1 MRIGMRVGT
10 LVLALILALGVCLT
24 AGAETYPVYKVT
36 VRPAWLFSKADYS
49 AEDIIR
55 TVPMDSLVLVAE
67 KSERVSLVYTKEGLF
82 GYMNSDYIQPTGKE
96 YTVDFAITPDKISEN
111 EDRMREM
118 RLISTD
124 PYAVLPDTE
133 TLQRTYPATLVQGR
147 QAYDLDG
154 LLNTLLGE
162 GYIRQERTS
171 GFAEDAY
178 ESRDSEKPYRYIR
191 VNDDTGELSY
201 YDSMVSGERGGEYQP
216 PRMNMPKSESEEIC
230 RALLKDV
237 LPSDWLAHRGV
248 AWDTRERW
256 GGEDR
261 WLTDAEYKKSI
272 LNTDVHRFEFEH
284 WTEDGIA
291 IYGDRIL
298 AAVGVNG
305 LDRIMMNWHEYRIET
320 ETQIELMPLDEALS
334 MANRTRKSEA
344 VLLYAAPVYSNWLT
358 GDDRFNLSWLLVMN
372 KGDYIV
378 DCVLK
383 EHKCD
388 SYEFH

>member
-82 GYMNSDYIQPTGKE
+82 GYMNSNDIQPTGKE

-178 ESRDSEKPYRYIR
+178 ESRDSEKPYRYIH
-191 VNDDTGELSY
+191 VYDDTGELSY
-201 YDSMVSGERGGEYQP
+201 YDSMVSGERDGEYQP

-248 AWDTRERW
+248 AWDPRERW

-272 LNTDVHRFEFEH
+272 LNTDLHWFEFEH

-358 GDDRFNLSWLLVMN
+358 GDDRFNLSWLLVTN

-388 SYEFH
+388 SYEFY

>member
-67 KSERVSLVYTKEGLF
+67 KSERVSLVYTKDGLF
-82 GYMNSDYIQPTGKE
+82 GYMNSNDIQPTGKD

-111 EDRMREM
+111 ENRLREM

-124 PYAVLPDTE
+124 PYAILPDAE

-178 ESRDSEKPYRYIR
+178 ESRDSERPYRYIH
-191 VNDDTGELSY
+191 VYDDTGELSY

-272 LNTDVHRFEFEH
+272 LNTDLHWFEFEH

-388 SYEFH
+388 SYEFY

>member
-1 MRIGMRVGT
+1 MRIGIRVGT

-178 ESRDSEKPYRYIR
+178 ESRDSEKPYRYIH
-191 VNDDTGELSY
+191 VYDDTGELSY
-201 YDSMVSGERGGEYQP
+201 YDSMVSGERDGEYQP

-272 LNTDVHRFEFEH
+272 LNTDVHWFEFEH

-305 LDRIMMNWHEYRIET
+305 LDGIRMNWHEYRIET

-358 GDDRFNLSWLLVMN
+358 GDDRFNLSWLLVTN

-383 EHKCD
+383 EHKGD
-388 SYEFH
+388 SYEFY

>member
-1 MRIGMRVGT
+1 MRIGMRMGT

-178 ESRDSEKPYRYIR
+178 ESRDSEKPYRYIH
-191 VNDDTGELSY
+191 VYDDTGELSY
-201 YDSMVSGERGGEYQP
+201 YDSMVSGERDGEYQP

-237 LPSDWLAHRGV
+237 LPSDWLVHRGV

-272 LNTDVHRFEFEH
+272 LNTDLHWFEFEH

-388 SYEFH
+388 SYEFY

>member
-49 AEDIIR
+49 AEDIVR

-178 ESRDSEKPYRYIR
+178 ESRDSEKPYRYIH
-191 VNDDTGELSY
+191 VYDDTGELSY
-201 YDSMVSGERGGEYQP
+201 YDSMVSGERDGEYQP

-305 LDRIMMNWHEYRIET
+305 LDGIMMNWHEYRIET

-388 SYEFH
+388 SYEFY

>member
-111 EDRMREM
+111 ENRLREM

-178 ESRDSEKPYRYIR
+178 ESRDSKKPYRYIR

-305 LDRIMMNWHEYRIET
+305 LDGIMMNWHEYRIET

-388 SYEFH
+388 SYEFY

>member
-49 AEDIIR
+49 AEDIVR

-178 ESRDSEKPYRYIR
+178 ESRDSEKPYRYIH
-191 VNDDTGELSY
+191 VYDDTGELSY
-201 YDSMVSGERGGEYQP
+201 YDSMVSGERDGEYQP

-284 WTEDGIA
+284 WTENGIA

-305 LDRIMMNWHEYRIET
+305 LDRITMNWHEYRIET

-388 SYEFH
+388 SYEFY

>member
-10 LVLALILALGVCLT
+10 LVLALMLALGVCLT

-96 YTVDFAITPDKISEN
+96 YTVDFAISPDKISEN

-178 ESRDSEKPYRYIR
+178 ESRDSEKPYRYIH
-191 VNDDTGELSY
+191 VYDDTGELSY
-201 YDSMVSGERGGEYQP
+201 YDSMVSGERDGEYQP

-305 LDRIMMNWHEYRIET
+305 LDGIMMNWHEYRIET

-388 SYEFH
+388 SYEFY

>member
-10 LVLALILALGVCLT
+10 LALALILALGVCLT

-272 LNTDVHRFEFEH
+272 LNTDLHWFEFEH

-358 GDDRFNLSWLLVMN
+358 GDDRFNLSWLLVTN

-388 SYEFH
+388 SYEFY

>member
-1 MRIGMRVGT
+1 MMVRKVLIIFMIA
-10 LVLALILALGVCLT
+10 LVITCTCLT

-388 SYEFH
+388 SYEFY

>member
-111 EDRMREM
+111 ENRLREM

-124 PYAVLPDTE
+124 PYAILPDAE

-154 LLNTLLGE
+154 LLNALLGE

-272 LNTDVHRFEFEH
+272 LNTDLHWFEFEH

-358 GDDRFNLSWLLVMN
+358 GDDRFNLSWLLVTN

-388 SYEFH
+388 SYEFY

>member
-178 ESRDSEKPYRYIR
+178 ESRDSEKPYRYIH
-191 VNDDTGELSY
+191 VYDDTGELSY
-201 YDSMVSGERGGEYQP
+201 YDSMVSGERDGEYQP

-272 LNTDVHRFEFEH
+272 LNTDLHWFEFEH

-305 LDRIMMNWHEYRIET
+305 LDRIRMNWHEYRIET

-388 SYEFH
+388 SYEFY

>member
-1 MRIGMRVGT
+1 MMVRNVLIIFMIA
-10 LVLALILALGVCLT
+10 LVITCTCLT

-67 KSERVSLVYTKEGLF
+67 KSERVSLVYTKDGLF
-82 GYMNSDYIQPTGKE
+82 GYMNSDYIQPTGKD

-272 LNTDVHRFEFEH
+272 LNTDLHWFEFEH

-305 LDRIMMNWHEYRIET
+305 LDGIMMNWHEYRIET

-358 GDDRFNLSWLLVMN
+358 GDDRFNLSWLLVTN

-388 SYEFH
+388 SYEFY

>member
-67 KSERVSLVYTKEGLF
+67 KSERVSLVYTKDGLF
-82 GYMNSDYIQPTGKE
+82 GYMNSNDIQPTGKD

-111 EDRMREM
+111 ENRLREM

-124 PYAVLPDTE
+124 PYAILPDAE

-178 ESRDSEKPYRYIR
+178 ESRDSEKPYRYIH
-191 VNDDTGELSY
+191 VYDDTGELSY
-201 YDSMVSGERGGEYQP
+201 YDSMVSGERDGEYQP

-272 LNTDVHRFEFEH
+272 LNTDLHWFEFEH

-388 SYEFH
+388 SYEFY

>member
-10 LVLALILALGVCLT
+10 LALALILALGVCLT

-124 PYAVLPDTE
+124 PHAVLPDTE

-178 ESRDSEKPYRYIR
+178 ESRDSEKPYRYIH
-191 VNDDTGELSY
+191 VYDDTGELSY
-201 YDSMVSGERGGEYQP
+201 YDSMVSGERDGEYQP

-272 LNTDVHRFEFEH
+272 LNTDLHWFEFEH

-305 LDRIMMNWHEYRIET
+305 LDGIRMNWHEYRIET

-388 SYEFH
+388 SYEFY

>member
-1 MRIGMRVGT
+1 MKLGTRVGI
-10 LVLALILALGVCLT
+10 LMLLLALALSACLT

-49 AEDIIR
+49 VEDIIR
-55 TVPMDSLVLVAE
+55 TVPLDSLVLVAE

-82 GYMNSDYIQPTGKE
+82 GYMNSDYIQPTGKD
-96 YTVDFAITPDKISEN
+96 YTVDFSISPDKISEN

-124 PYAVLPDTE
+124 PNAVLPDAE
-133 TLQRTYPATLVQGR
+133 TLQRAYPATLVQGR
-147 QAYDLDG
+147 QAYDLDS
-154 LLNTLLGE
+154 LLNALLGE
-162 GYIRQERTS
+162 GYVRQERTEFS
-171 GFAEDAY
+171 TEDIY
-178 ESRDSEKPYRYIR
+178 ESRSDEKPYRYLH
-191 VNDDTGELSY
+191 VNDDTRELSY

-305 LDRIMMNWHEYRIET
+305 LDGIMMNWHEYRIET
-320 ETQIELMPLDEALS
+320 ETRIELMPLDEAIS
-334 MANRTRKSEA
+334 MANRTRKSDA

-358 GDDRFNLSWLLVMN
+358 GDERFNLSWLLVTN

-388 SYEFH
+388 SYEFY

>member
-178 ESRDSEKPYRYIR
+178 ESRDSEKPYRYIH
-191 VNDDTGELSY
+191 VYDDTGELSY
-201 YDSMVSGERGGEYQP
+201 YDSMVSGERDGEYQP

-230 RALLKDV
+230 RAPLKDV

-272 LNTDVHRFEFEH
+272 LNTDVHWFEFEH

-388 SYEFH
+388 SYEFY

>member
-1 MRIGMRVGT
+1 MKLGTRVGI
-10 LVLALILALGVCLT
+10 LMLLLALALSACLT

-36 VRPAWLFSKADYS
+36 VRPAGLFSKADYS
-49 AEDIIR
+49 VEDIIR
-55 TVPMDSLVLVAE
+55 TVPLDSLVLVAE

-82 GYMNSDYIQPTGKE
+82 GYMNSDYIQPTGKD
-96 YTVDFAITPDKISEN
+96 YTVDFSISPDKISEN

-124 PYAVLPDTE
+124 PNAVLPDAE
-133 TLQRTYPATLVQGR
+133 TLQRAYPATLVQGR
-147 QAYDLDG
+147 QAYDLDS
-154 LLNTLLGE
+154 LLNALLGE
-162 GYIRQERTS
+162 GYVRQERTEFS
-171 GFAEDAY
+171 TEDIY
-178 ESRDSEKPYRYIR
+178 ESRSDEKPYRYLH
-191 VNDDTGELSY
+191 VNDDTRELSY

-216 PRMNMPKSESEEIC
+216 PRMSMPKSESEEIC

-237 LPSDWLAHRGV
+237 LPADWLAHRGV

-256 GGEDR
+256 GDEDR

-305 LDRIMMNWHEYRIET
+305 LDGIMMNWHEYRIET
-320 ETQIELMPLDEALS
+320 ETRIELMPLDEAIS
-334 MANRTRKSEA
+334 MANRTRKSDA

-358 GDDRFNLSWLLVMN
+358 GDERFNLSWLLVTN

-388 SYEFH
+388 SYEFY

>member
-178 ESRDSEKPYRYIR
+178 ESRDSEKPYRYIH
-191 VNDDTGELSY
+191 VYDDTGELSY
-201 YDSMVSGERGGEYQP
+201 YDSMVSGERDGEYQP

-237 LPSDWLAHRGV
+237 LPSEWLAHRGV

-388 SYEFH
+388 SYEFY

>member
-67 KSERVSLVYTKEGLF
+67 KSERVSLVYTKDGLF
-82 GYMNSDYIQPTGKE
+82 GYMNSNDIQPTGKE
-96 YTVDFAITPDKISEN
+96 YTVDFAITPDQISEN
-111 EDRMREM
+111 ENRRREM
-118 RLISTD
+118 RLIYTD
-124 PYAVLPDTE
+124 PYAILPEAE

-178 ESRDSEKPYRYIR
+178 ESRDSKKPYRYIR

-305 LDRIMMNWHEYRIET
+305 LDGIMMNWHEYRIET

-388 SYEFH
+388 SYEFY

>member
-1 MRIGMRVGT
+1 MRTGMRVGT

-178 ESRDSEKPYRYIR
+178 ESRDSEKPYRYIH
-191 VNDDTGELSY
+191 VYDDTGELSY
-201 YDSMVSGERGGEYQP
+201 YDSMVSGERDGEYQP

-272 LNTDVHRFEFEH
+272 LNTDVHWFEFEH

-388 SYEFH
+388 SYEFY

>member
-178 ESRDSEKPYRYIR
+178 ESRDSEKPYRYIH
-191 VNDDTGELSY
+191 VYDDTGELSY
-201 YDSMVSGERGGEYQP
+201 SDSMVSGERDGEYQP

-256 GGEDR
+256 GGEDH

-272 LNTDVHRFEFEH
+272 LNTDLHWFEFEH

-305 LDRIMMNWHEYRIET
+305 LDGIMMNWHEYRIET

-358 GDDRFNLSWLLVMN
+358 GDDRFNLSWLLVTN

-388 SYEFH
+388 SYEFY

>member
-96 YTVDFAITPDKISEN
+96 YTVDFAISPDKISEN

-124 PYAVLPDTE
+124 PYAILPEAE

-178 ESRDSEKPYRYIR
+178 ESRDSEKPYRYIH
-191 VNDDTGELSY
+191 VYDDTGELSY
-201 YDSMVSGERGGEYQP
+201 YDSMVSGERDGEYQP

-388 SYEFH
+388 SYEFY

>member
-1 MRIGMRVGT
+1 MMVRKVLIIFMIA
-10 LVLALILALGVCLT
+10 LVITCTCLT

-178 ESRDSEKPYRYIR
+178 ESRDSEKPYRYIH
-191 VNDDTGELSY
+191 VYDDTGELSY
-201 YDSMVSGERGGEYQP
+201 YDSMVSGERDGEYQP

-358 GDDRFNLSWLLVMN
+358 GDDRFNLSWLLVTN

-388 SYEFH
+388 SYEFY

>member
-82 GYMNSDYIQPTGKE
+82 GYMNSDYIQPTGKD

-178 ESRDSEKPYRYIR
+178 ESRDSEKPYRYIH
-191 VNDDTGELSY
+191 VYDDTGELSY
-201 YDSMVSGERGGEYQP
+201 YDSMVSGERDGEYQP

-388 SYEFH
+388 SYEFY

>member
-1 MRIGMRVGT
+1 MMVRKVLIIFMIA
-10 LVLALILALGVCLT
+10 LVITCTCLT

>member
-36 VRPAWLFSKADYS
+36 VRLAWLFSKADYS

-178 ESRDSEKPYRYIR
+178 ESRDSEKPYRYIH
-191 VNDDTGELSY
+191 VYDDTGELSY
-201 YDSMVSGERGGEYQP
+201 YDSMVSGERDGEYQP

-272 LNTDVHRFEFEH
+272 LNTDLHWFEFEH

-305 LDRIMMNWHEYRIET
+305 LDRITMNWHEYRIEA

-388 SYEFH
+388 SYEFY

>member
-272 LNTDVHRFEFEH
+272 LNTDLHWFEFEH

-334 MANRTRKSEA
+334 MVNRTRKSEA

-388 SYEFH
+388 SYEFY

>member
-1 MRIGMRVGT
+1 MMVRKVLIIFMIA
-10 LVLALILALGVCLT
+10 LVITCTCLT

-82 GYMNSDYIQPTGKE
+82 GYMNSDYIQPTGKD

-111 EDRMREM
+111 ENRLREM

-178 ESRDSEKPYRYIR
+178 ESRDSKKPYRYIR

-272 LNTDVHRFEFEH
+272 LNTDLHWFEFEH

-291 IYGDRIL
+291 IYGDWIL

-305 LDRIMMNWHEYRIET
+305 LDGIMMNWHEYRIET

-358 GDDRFNLSWLLVMN
+358 GDDRFNLSWLLVTN

-388 SYEFH
+388 SYEFY

>member
-178 ESRDSEKPYRYIR
+178 ESRDSEKPYRYIH
-191 VNDDTGELSY
+191 VYDDTGELSY
-201 YDSMVSGERGGEYQP
+201 YDSMVSGERDGEYQP

-248 AWDTRERW
+248 AWGTRERW

-272 LNTDVHRFEFEH
+272 LNTDVHWFEFEH

-388 SYEFH
+388 SYEFY

>member
-67 KSERVSLVYTKEGLF
+67 KSERVSFVYTKDGLF

-111 EDRMREM
+111 ENRLREM

-178 ESRDSEKPYRYIR
+178 ESRDSEKPYRYIH
-191 VNDDTGELSY
+191 VYDDTGELSY
-201 YDSMVSGERGGEYQP
+201 YDSMVSGERDGEYQP

-305 LDRIMMNWHEYRIET
+305 LDGIMMNWHEYRIET

-358 GDDRFNLSWLLVMN
+358 GDDRFNLSWLLVTN

-388 SYEFH
+388 SYEFY

>member
-82 GYMNSDYIQPTGKE
+82 GYMNSDYIQPTGKDH
-96 YTVDFAITPDKISEN
+96 TVDFAITPDKISEN

-124 PYAVLPDTE
+124 PHAVLPDTE

-272 LNTDVHRFEFEH
+272 LNTDLHWFEFEH

-388 SYEFH
+388 SYEFY

>member
-178 ESRDSEKPYRYIR
+178 ESRDSEKPYRYIH
-191 VNDDTGELSY
+191 VYDDTGELSY
-201 YDSMVSGERGGEYQP
+201 YDSMVSGERDGEYQP

-305 LDRIMMNWHEYRIET
+305 LDSIMMNWHEYRIET

-388 SYEFH
+388 SYEFY

>member
-49 AEDIIR
+49 AEDIVR

-178 ESRDSEKPYRYIR
+178 ESRDSEKPYRYIH
-191 VNDDTGELSY
+191 VYDDTGELSY
-201 YDSMVSGERGGEYQP
+201 YDSMVSGERDGEYQP

-305 LDRIMMNWHEYRIET
+305 LDGIMMNWHEYRIET

-358 GDDRFNLSWLLVMN
+358 GDDRFNLSWLLVTN

-388 SYEFH
+388 SYEFY

>member
-1 MRIGMRVGT
+1 MRTGMRVGT

-124 PYAVLPDTE
+124 PYAILPDAE

-178 ESRDSEKPYRYIR
+178 ESRDSEKPYRYIH
-191 VNDDTGELSY
+191 VYDDTGELSY
-201 YDSMVSGERGGEYQP
+201 YDSMVSGERDGEYQP

-305 LDRIMMNWHEYRIET
+305 LDGIMMNWHEYRIET

-388 SYEFH
+388 SYEFY

>member
-124 PYAVLPDTE
+124 PYTILPDAE

-178 ESRDSEKPYRYIR
+178 ESRDSEKPYRYIH
-191 VNDDTGELSY
+191 VYDDTGELSY
-201 YDSMVSGERGGEYQP
+201 SDSMVSGERDGEYQP

-272 LNTDVHRFEFEH
+272 LNTDLHWFEFEH

-298 AAVGVNG
+298 AVVGVNG
-305 LDRIMMNWHEYRIET
+305 LDGIRMNWHEYRIET

-358 GDDRFNLSWLLVMN
+358 GDDRFNLSWLLVTN

-388 SYEFH
+388 SYEFY

>member
-191 VNDDTGELSY
+191 VNEDTGELSY

-272 LNTDVHRFEFEH
+272 LNTDLHWFEFEH

-358 GDDRFNLSWLLVMN
+358 GDDRFNLSWLLVTN

-388 SYEFH
+388 SYEFY

>member
-36 VRPAWLFSKADYS
+36 VRPAWLVSKADYS
-49 AEDIIR
+49 AEDLIR

-178 ESRDSEKPYRYIR
+178 ESRDSEKPYRYIH
-191 VNDDTGELSY
+191 VYDDTGELSY
-201 YDSMVSGERGGEYQP
+201 YDSMVSGERDGEYQP

-272 LNTDVHRFEFEH
+272 LNTDLHWFEFEH

-305 LDRIMMNWHEYRIET
+305 LDRIMMNWHEYRFET

-388 SYEFH
+388 SYEFY

>member
-111 EDRMREM
+111 ENRLREM

-178 ESRDSEKPYRYIR
+178 ESRDSEKPYRYIH
-191 VNDDTGELSY
+191 VYDDTGELSY
-201 YDSMVSGERGGEYQP
+201 YDSMVSGERDGEYQP

-305 LDRIMMNWHEYRIET
+305 LDGIMMNWHEYRIET

-358 GDDRFNLSWLLVMN
+358 GDDRFNLSWLLVTN

-388 SYEFH
+388 SYEFY